1 MFTLSAAEM
10 YIRNAYEHGFWSI
23 SAAVLGGV
31 ALYYFLQPF
40 LPDFADHTH
49 GKKASEVSSQL
60 HVQLGQAP
68 TCGMH
73 LSRHLP
79 MQTHGLI
86 CKL

>member
-40 LPDFADHTH
+40 LPDFADHSND
-49 GKKASEVSSQL
+49 KKALEVGAAS
-60 HVQLGQAP
+60 A
-68 TCGMH
+68 
-73 LSRHLP
+73 
-79 MQTHGLI
+79 
-86 CKL
+86 

>member
-40 LPDFADHTH
+40 LPDFADHSNH
-49 GKKASEVSSQL
+49 KKASEVGAAS
-60 HVQLGQAP
+60 A
-68 TCGMH
+68 
-73 LSRHLP
+73 
-79 MQTHGLI
+79 
-86 CKL
+86 